1 MVFDSLNVLG
11 IMSGT
16 SCDGLDLCLANF
28 NKEKNKFNY
37 KVIKALTIDFP
48 SILKKSLQNSINLS
62 GIELI
67 KLNKEWSDF
76 AANEINKH
84 FINKDFN
91 IDLISSH
98 GHTVFHQPNVGLNF
112 QLGSLDVLCANTKI
126 DVVGD
131 FRSIDI
137 AKGGQGAPLVPFG
150 DEKLFNEY
158 DVCINL
164 GGFANLSFDEKGIRK
179 AFDIS
184 PCNLVLNHFS
194 SMVGHEFDEGG
205 EIAKTGVLKDSLL
218 NELNSLPYYKN
229 YNLNDKEVLKYKSLG
244 IEQLKNEIF
253 PLIYRYQNKK
263 QDVQDILNTF
273 IHHIAD
279 QIKNAIPSHCES
291 ILFTGGGVY
300 NDYLLSVIQD
310 KIGNKSIIIPDKELI
325 DFKEALIFGF
335 LGYLRV
341 NELENISSTYTGASS
356 NSVAGHYLHYLKQ
369 KSEL

>member
-28 NKEKNKFNY
+28 KKENNVFNY
-37 KVIKALTIDFP
+37 KVIKAVTIGFP
-48 SILKKSLQNSINLS
+48 SQLKKSLQNSINLS

-76 AANEINKH
+76 ASIQIKKH
-84 FINKDFN
+84 FNSNDYVIN
-91 IDLISSH
+91 LISSH
-98 GHTVFHQPNVGLNF
+98 GHTVFHQPNDGINF
-112 QLGSLDVLCANTKI
+112 QLGSLDVLCASTKI

-164 GGFANLSFDEKGIRK
+164 GGFANLSFDDKGIRK

-194 SMVGHEFDEGG
+194 SMIGHEFDEGG
-205 EIAKTGVLKDSLL
+205 EIAKTGILIDSLL

-229 YNLNDKEVLKYKSLG
+229 TIINDKIKGEKEFKYKSLG
-244 IEQLKNEIF
+244 VEQLKNEIF
-253 PLIYRYQNKK
+253 PLLFRYQNQK
-263 QDVQDILNTF
+263 QDISDILNTF
-273 IHHIAD
+273 IHHVAD
-279 QIKNAIPSHCES
+279 QIKNSIPSHCKS

-300 NDYLLSVIQD
+300 NNYLLSVIQG
-310 KIGNKSIIIPDKELI
+310 KIKNKNSIIPDKELI

-341 NELENISSTYTGASS
+341 NELENISSTYTGARS
-356 NSVAGHYLHYLKQ
+356 NSISGHYLRY
-369 KSEL
+369 